1 MERYYNAPQAVW
13 KLSPVTPFPVQK
25 NLEAFRELETFRR
38 TGDASVLQDEAK
50 TIQKRIAAYEAGG
63 ADSETGWGWERTYGP
78 SGAFSILDGYERK
91 SQLLYESFVG
101 APTETMIEKQNILNN
116 LQIDAFLD
124 IIQGRPLSEFDNF
137 VAQWNKLGGEQIT
150 AEVNDWYAEKGGSG
164 K

>member
-13 KLSPVTPFPVQK
+13 KLSPVTPFPVKK

-78 SGAFSILDGYERK
+78 SGAFFPSWTGMN
-91 SQLLYESFVG
+91 V
-101 APTETMIEKQNILNN
+101 N
-116 LQIDAFLD
+116 LSCSMRASSAHLQRL
-124 IIQGRPLSEFDNF
+124 
-137 VAQWNKLGGEQIT
+137 
-150 AEVNDWYAEKGGSG
+150 
-164 K
+164 